1 MQEKAIGIRNT
12 ITAHESRNSRGLNRP
27 SETLSPD
34 RSGPGSFMNQLSQK
48 MSKDN
53 IRSQTS
59 LDLRHDHNKEPF
71 AN

>member
-1 MQEKAIGIRNT
+1 MGDKNRFQRNT
-12 ITAHESRNSRGLNRP
+12 TTAQESRNGRGLSKP

-53 IRSQTS
+53 LRSQTS
-59 LDLRHDHNKEPF
+59 LEMRKDHNRDSFIP
-71 AN
+71 